1 MKERELQM
9 IVSNSLST
17 LKDVAQLIRLFL
29 YLHPITVTPSKK
41 GFSMFMDF
49 NDSSTRPT
57 RRVSLQF
64 KGDGHLDLNIER
76 TSMHSGR
83 FVITGAVHTHEVE

>member
-29 YLHPITVTPSKK
+29 YLHPITGTLSKK
-41 GFSMFMDF
+41 VFSMG
-49 NDSSTRPT
+49 
-57 RRVSLQF
+57 RVPRLL
-64 KGDGHLDLNIER
+64 KNIMRIECLGLILAAN
-76 TSMHSGR
+76 TYY
-83 FVITGAVHTHEVE
+83 VTC